1 MNYIKMNKKG
11 NTYVLFFWILTF
23 IPFWVWVFGPIF
35 SEWGK
40 RAIIENGMVGIE
52 AFLYGNLNLAVFF
65 FLLLVM
71 FGVGFTGGRE

>member
-1 MNYIKMNKKG
+1 MMKLFNNRKG
-11 NTYVLFFWILTF
+11 NTYVLFFWIITF
-23 IPFWVWVFGPIF
+23 IPVWILFVGPLF

-40 RAIIENGMVGIE
+40 RAIDANNMVGLE

-71 FGVGFTGGRE
+71 FGVSRLGDRG